1 MTMNKWD
8 LNFLGLAANVST
20 WSLDPSTKVGAV
32 IVDEDKRVVSVGYNG
47 FPKGVK
53 DNERLND
60 RVLKY
65 QMVVHA
71 EANAILFARGSVEG
85 CTIYTFPFMPCSNC
99 ASLLIQSGIKK
110 VVSVPSTEKR
120 WESNFNIAKDM
131 FEEAGVSLE
140 IINLI

>member
-1 MTMNKWD
+1 MNKWD
-8 LNFLGLAANVST
+8 MNFLGLAANVAT

-32 IVDEDKRVVSVGYNG
+32 IVDKDNRVVSVGYNG
-47 FPKGVK
+47 FPKGIK

-65 QMVVHA
+65 QMIVHA
-71 EANAILFARGSVEG
+71 EANAILFARGSVKG

-140 IINLI
+140 IINLV